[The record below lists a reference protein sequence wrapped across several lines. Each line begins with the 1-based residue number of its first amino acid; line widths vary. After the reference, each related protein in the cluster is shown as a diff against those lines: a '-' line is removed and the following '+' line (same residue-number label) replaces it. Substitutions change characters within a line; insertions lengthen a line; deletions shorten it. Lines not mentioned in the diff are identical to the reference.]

1 MMKIAMHSGR
11 GFGALATYFFLLAMS
26 ALADD
31 AAIEAELDAYW
42 KNVSSILAEGDF
54 DNLVKTYH
62 PDAVLVS
69 ESLGTSY
76 PISQALKRWK
86 PGILDTQAGKTTAL
100 VEFRIIERLF
110 SATTSHEKGIFHYKS
125 GPGENYKGDSEDAFT
140 DAYIHFEAHLIKDGE
155 WTSMMEYQ
163 KHPASQSEWDAK

>member
-1 MMKIAMHSGR
+1 MNNRVFGL
-11 GFGALATYFFLLAMS
+11 GFATYLLLAAVS
-26 ALADD
+26 VLADD

-42 KNVSSILAEGDF
+42 KNVSSVLAKGDF
-54 DNLVKTYH
+54 DALVTTYH

-76 PISQALKRWK
+76 LISQALERWK

-100 VEFRIIERLF
+100 VEFRITERLF
-110 SATTSHEKGIFHYKS
+110 SETTSHEKGIFHYKS
-125 GPGENYKGDSEDAFT
+125 GPGQNYEGRSEDAFT
-140 DAYIHFEAHLIKDGE
+140 DAYIHFEALLIKAGE

-163 KHPASQSEWDAK
+163 KHEASLPEWEAE